1 MSNPK
6 PKKET
11 RPNSE
16 LKHVAGGVPI
26 SRSAGPENP
35 ENNPS
40 YRLPPLDRNSV
51 ITGQPGGV
59 TDGGGTA

>member
-1 MSNPK
+1 MSNIK
-6 PKKET
+6 PKKEP

-26 SRSAGPENP
+26 SRSGDPENP

-40 YRLPPLDRNSV
+40 YRLPPIDRNSV
-51 ITGQPGGV
+51 ITGQPGGDS
-59 TDGGGTA
+59 DGAGT